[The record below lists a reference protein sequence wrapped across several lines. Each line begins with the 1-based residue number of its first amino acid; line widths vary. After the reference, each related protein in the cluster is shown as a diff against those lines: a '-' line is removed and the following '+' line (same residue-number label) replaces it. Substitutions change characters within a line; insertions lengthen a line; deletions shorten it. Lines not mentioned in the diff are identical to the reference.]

1 MESEDIRLLLSS
13 CCSRELIT
21 AESLSLRPV
30 AAHILIPG
38 IDHLLPFLL
47 LFLPARSLSC
57 LPLHFSPAPLQR
69 PAQQLTNSNYFK
81 LVIELV
87 NTH

>member
-38 IDHLLPFLL
+38 IDHCFPCSSSSSQLAHFIPPSSFQPCTPSEAG
-47 LFLPARSLSC
+47 PAI
-57 LPLHFSPAPLQR
+57 
-69 PAQQLTNSNYFK
+69 N
-81 LVIELV
+81 
-87 NTH
+87 